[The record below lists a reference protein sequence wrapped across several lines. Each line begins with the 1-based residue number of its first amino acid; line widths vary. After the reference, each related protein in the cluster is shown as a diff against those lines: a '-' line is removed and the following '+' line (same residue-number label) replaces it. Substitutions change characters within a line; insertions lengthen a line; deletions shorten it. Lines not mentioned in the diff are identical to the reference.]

1 MLVLYGIKK
10 GGFHA
15 GEKTNIERTS
25 WLYPPLSLLQLD
37 VHEPGHRQ
45 ESHQPAASVH
55 GNRVQGVVQSEPQH
69 EVVDTQVETSCV
81 TEIITMTSG
90 VWSEV

>member
-1 MLVLYGIKK
+1 MKENYL
-10 GGFHA
+10 
-15 GEKTNIERTS
+15 IERKA

-81 TEIITMTSG
+81 TEIIMKNSG
-90 VWSEV
+90 VKCDLRELPQ